1 MASIFPVSLL
11 YNPVHKTSYSVSI
24 WWPCM
29 YILENVAI
37 EQTKTIE
44 KISAFFF
51 SIWIL
56 IFMAF
61 DSCFDFIIKLIQ
73 FSLILLI

>member
-44 KISAFFF
+44 KISVF
-51 SIWIL
+51 
-56 IFMAF
+56 
-61 DSCFDFIIKLIQ
+61 C
-73 FSLILLI
+73 

>member
-11 YNPVHKTSYSVSI
+11 YNSVHKTSYSVSI

-44 KISAFFF
+44 KISAFFLVF
-51 SIWIL
+51 RYWYLWLL
-56 IFMAF
+56 IPV
-61 DSCFDFIIKLIQ
+61 
-73 FSLILLI
+73 LILLLN

>member
-11 YNPVHKTSYSVSI
+11 YNSVHKTSYSVSI

-44 KISAFFF
+44 KISAF
-51 SIWIL
+51 
-56 IFMAF
+56 
-61 DSCFDFIIKLIQ
+61 C
-73 FSLILLI
+73 

>member
-29 YILENVAI
+29 YILENVNKLK
-37 EQTKTIE
+37 QSKRLVL
-44 KISAFFF
+44 FV
-51 SIWIL
+51 SICIL